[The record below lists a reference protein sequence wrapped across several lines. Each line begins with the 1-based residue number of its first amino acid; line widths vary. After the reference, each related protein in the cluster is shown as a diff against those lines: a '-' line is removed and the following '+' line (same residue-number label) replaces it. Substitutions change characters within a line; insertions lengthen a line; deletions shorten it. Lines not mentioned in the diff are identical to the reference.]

1 MILCWKTSKCLNQLG
16 RGEEVDCPICFQPC
30 HFADRQSFEL
40 RKGTMSWTVTAY
52 HCHDTLLQ
60 LTHSPIQTGLTARR
74 GDRVELLSCSH
85 VRASTW
91 FGGVAE
97 KLRVRNPKLK
107 DKKRWTFDARNV
119 SFGENNLMIS
129 VHVFDACPILWTFGC
144 CKFVLSTSNNQDF

>member
-16 RGEEVDCPICFQPC
+16 RGEEVDCPICCQPC
-30 HFADRQSFEL
+30 HLADRQSFEL
-40 RKGTMSWTVTAY
+40 RKGTMSWTVTAH

-60 LTHSPIQTGLTARR
+60 LTQSPIQTGLTARR

-85 VRASTW
+85 VRVSTW

-107 DKKRWTFDARNV
+107 DQKTLNLWCKKCQFWREQSDDKRPCFWCMSDSLNIWLLQMCF
-119 SFGENNLMIS
+119 
-129 VHVFDACPILWTFGC
+129 VHV
-144 CKFVLSTSNNQDF
+144 